1 MAVSNT
7 TQLTGAAVVID
18 TVVAAAAVV
27 AKASSAVLHALE
39 LDNSAVA
46 AVTYFKLYNNAAPV
60 VGTTAPDAII
70 MIPANA
76 TISVAIPGGVT
87 FATAL
92 SYVAVT
98 TGGTAGVTATTGAFA
113 LKLIYV

>member
-18 TVVAAAAVV
+18 TLVAATAVV
-27 AKASSAVLHALE
+27 VKASSAVLHSLQ

-46 AVTYFKLYNNAAPV
+46 AATFLKLYNNAAPTI
-60 VGTTAPDAII
+60 GTTAPDAIF

-92 SYVAVT
+92 SYAAVT